1 MHLSSAP
8 AWSFAS
14 LGHGSNNRSIFASD
28 SSPGPGTYNFRSSF
42 LSTVGAKI
50 GKSERSQINGR
61 GSSPGPGAYNL
72 ASRAVEGPKYTFQ
85 SKAMGRSANNS
96 PGPGSYNQNFN
107 DFTVKERSPTF
118 RIGTSSRGDRSSP
131 LNIPGPGCYTLSYKD
146 SGPKWGFGTQSRSNA
161 FRVEVPGPGAYK
173 LPDSFEKKSG
183 FTMPGRR
190 PQSARINY
198 PGPGSYSTI
207 DRNMSPAY
215 SISKA
220 GRQGFSISSKATP
233 GPGSYSPIRG
243 SYKPSYIFGHAER
256 PPLIRNINTPG
267 PGQYSA
273 NRFSNSPAY
282 SIRPKTAVNKFDNF
296 PGPGHY
302 DAHASIGDIK
312 WSIGNQK
319 RTGIYDSYKSASV
332 IGPGHYYKGKESDGP
347 KWSFTKSVR
356 NDKKNNNAPGP
367 GAYEIFSSISNLP
380 SYAVRGYRKV

>member
-14 LGHGSNNRSIFASD
+14 LGNGSNNRSIFASE
-28 SSPGPGTYNFRSSF
+28 SSPGPGTYNIRSSF

-50 GKSERSQINGR
+50 GKSERSTMNGKS
-61 GSSPGPGAYNL
+61 SSPGPGAYNL

-85 SKAMGRSANNS
+85 SKTLGRSTNNS

-107 DFTVKERSPTF
+107 DFTVKDRSPTF
-118 RIGTSSRGDRSSP
+118 RIGTSSRVERSSP
-131 LNIPGPGCYTLSYKD
+131 LNIPGPGCYTLAYKD
-146 SGPKWGFGTQSRSNA
+146 SGPKWGFGTQPRSNTY
-161 FRVEVPGPGAYK
+161 RIEVPGPGTYK

-207 DRNMSPAY
+207 DRNISPAY

-220 GRQGFSISSKATP
+220 GRHGLSTTSQTTP

-256 PPLIRNINTPG
+256 PPLIRNVGTPG
-267 PGQYSA
+267 PGQYSTG
-273 NRFSNSPAY
+273 RFSNSPAY
-282 SIRPKTAVNKFDNF
+282 SIRPKTAVNKTDNF

-302 DAHASIGDIK
+302 DTHANVGDIR
-312 WSIGNQK
+312 WSMGTQK
-319 RTGIYDSYKSASV
+319 RTGIYDLHKSASV
-332 IGPGHYYKGKESDGP
+332 IGPGHYYKGKVSDGP
-347 KWSFTKSVR
+347 KWSFARSER
-356 NDKKNNNAPGP
+356 SAQKNNNSPGP

-380 SYAVRGYRKV
+380 SYVRSYKKV